1 MKTFN
6 DVVTYVRNGV
16 ELPAIV
22 VESREVAGEDR
33 LQLVYLD
40 PENGKQLL
48 NTHGTISRAYAVP
61 PLKDGAKNGW
71 KDHDSA
77 VSANPVPR
85 AIHDPD
91 KFYVNDYEVSE
102 EFYCKMLANVGKL
115 VNMPNTRPSPADL
128 DAHADE
134 QRAKEATTAEIE
146 PIREQGKEIVAEHE
160 HTADGGLT
168 NVTDEDV
175 ESAKARNA
183 AIAEEIEPQK

>member
-77 VSANPVPR
+77 V
-85 AIHDPD
+85 H
-91 KFYVNDYEVSE
+91 
-102 EFYCKMLANVGKL
+102 L
-115 VNMPNTRPSPADL
+115 PSQADL